1 MPIRKI
7 VTEKKV
13 QESLSRLP
21 DATSPVMDEF
31 YPVAMRRPHPSAFIR
46 IDEIQQIIKAVPV
59 VLRGS
64 TPVSIG
70 EGSGSINSIEPQ
82 PIDIIDA
89 ISGADLN
96 NIKHFD
102 GTSEKVWLDNRMLY
116 ARNTIRATS
125 EALCIQSLS
134 GQISFAMKTED
145 GTDTYSVK
153 FGDVLTYVP
162 TLKINEADADIETVI
177 DILSGM
183 VSKIEENGGGT
194 NIKFKAS
201 PDVYSALV
209 KVLKNSGTNSSIAV
223 KVGINKITL
232 DDDIVIEKF
241 NHKYYDPT
249 TKTYKT
255 GIAEKTLK
263 AVAMDGGFA
272 FRYLALDDI
281 DAGLKPLP
289 LYSKAVK
296 REIPS
301 GWVINTMSKPLP
313 IPNPNSIC
321 DAVVLS
327 STLSQ

>member
-1 MPIRKI
+1 MPLRKI

-13 QESLSRLP
+13 QESLGRLP
-21 DATSPVMDEF
+21 DAKSPVMDEF

-46 IDEIQQIIKAVPV
+46 IDEIQQIVKAVPV
-59 VLRGS
+59 VLRGT

-70 EGSGSINSIEPQ
+70 EGSGSINSVEPQ
-82 PIDIIDA
+82 PIDIIDSV
-89 ISGADLN
+89 SGADLN
-96 NIKHFD
+96 NVKHFD
-102 GTSEKVWLDNRMLY
+102 GTSERVWLDNRMLF
-116 ARNTIRATS
+116 ARNIIRATS

-134 GQISFAMKTED
+134 GQISFSMKTED

-153 FGDVLTYVP
+153 FGDVLTFTPDV
-162 TLKINEADADIETVI
+162 KINAADSGIEVLM

-183 VSKIEENGGGT
+183 VDKIEEAGGGT

-201 PDVYSALV
+201 PDVFSALV
-209 KVLKNSGTNSSIAV
+209 KLLENSGSGSSVSV
-223 KVGINKITL
+223 KVGLNKITL
-232 DDDIVIEKF
+232 DDDVVIEKF

-249 TKTYKT
+249 TKTYKS

-263 AVAMDGGFA
+263 AVAMDGGWA

-289 LYSKAVK
+289 LYSKPIK

-313 IPNPNSIC
+313 IPNPSSIC
-321 DAVVLS
+321 DAVVL
-327 STLSQ
+327 

>member
-13 QESLSRLP
+13 QESLNRLP
-21 DATSPVMDEF
+21 DASSPVMDEF
-31 YPVAMRRPHPSAFIR
+31 YPVAVRLRHPNAFIR
-46 IDEIQQIIKAVPV
+46 IDEIQQIVKAVPV
-59 VLRGS
+59 VLRGT

-82 PIDIIDA
+82 PIDIIDSV
-89 ISGADLN
+89 SGADLN
-96 NIKHFD
+96 NIKNFD
-102 GTSEKVWLDNRMLY
+102 GTSEKVWLDNRMMF

-153 FGDVLTYVP
+153 FGDTLTYTP
-162 TLKINEADADIETVI
+162 ALKLNAVGADVETVI
-177 DILSGM
+177 EILSGM
-183 VSKIEENGGGT
+183 ASKIEENGGGIK
-194 NIKFKAS
+194 IKFKAS
-201 PDVYSALV
+201 PDVYTAMV
-209 KVLKNSGTNSSIAV
+209 KILKNSGANSAITV
-223 KVGINKITL
+223 KVGVNKITL
-232 DDDIVIEKF
+232 DDDVVIEKF

-289 LYSKAVK
+289 LYAKPIK

-321 DAVVLS
+321 DAVVL
-327 STLSQ
+327 

>member
-13 QESLSRLP
+13 QESLNRLP

-31 YPVAMRRPHPSAFIR
+31 YPSAIRRPHPSAFIR
-46 IDEIQQIIKAVPV
+46 IDEIQQIVKAVPV
-59 VLRGS
+59 VLRGT

-82 PIDIIDA
+82 PIDIID
-89 ISGADLN
+89 SVRGADLN

-102 GTSEKVWLDNRMLY
+102 GTSEKVWLDNRMLF

-145 GTDTYSVK
+145 GEDTYSVK
-153 FGDVLTYVP
+153 FGNVLTFVP
-162 TLKINEADADIETVI
+162 VLKLNGAEAGVETLME
-177 DILSGM
+177 ILSGM
-183 VSKIEENGGGT
+183 ASKIEENGGGT

-201 PDVYSALV
+201 PDVYTALV
-209 KVLKNSGTNSSIAV
+209 KMLKNSGSNSSISV
-223 KVGINKITL
+223 KVGVNKITL
-232 DDDIVIEKF
+232 DDDVVIEKF
-241 NHKYYDPT
+241 NHKYYDPA

-263 AVAMDGGFA
+263 AVAMDGGWA

-289 LYSKAVK
+289 LYSKPIK
-296 REIPS
+296 REMAS

-321 DAVVLS
+321 DAAVL
-327 STLSQ
+327 